1 MDLEKLQLMIWK
13 LYPYQPES
21 LLSRGSAGKILT
33 SEELAVTVL
42 TKVSLRCA
50 GVNGNV
56 RKLTGI
62 LPS

>member
-1 MDLEKLQLMIWK
+1 MDLEKLQLMIRK
-13 LYPYQPES
+13 LYPYQPEC
-21 LLSRGSAGKILT
+21 LLSRGSSGKVLT

-42 TKVSLRCA
+42 VQVSLRSA